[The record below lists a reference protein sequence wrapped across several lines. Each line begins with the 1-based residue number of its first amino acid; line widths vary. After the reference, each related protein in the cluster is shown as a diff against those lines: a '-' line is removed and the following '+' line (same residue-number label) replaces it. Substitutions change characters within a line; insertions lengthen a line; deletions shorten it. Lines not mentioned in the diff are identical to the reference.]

1 MASTTLIQKYLRA
14 KRSLEKKLDDINRKL
29 DHIIFRIREADPRIW
44 TEDKTKKNDD
54 WPK

>member
-1 MASTTLIQKYLRA
+1 MASTTLIKKYLRA
-14 KRSLEKKLDDINRKL
+14 KRSLEKKLDD
-29 DHIIFRIREADPRIW
+29 IIFRIREADPRIW